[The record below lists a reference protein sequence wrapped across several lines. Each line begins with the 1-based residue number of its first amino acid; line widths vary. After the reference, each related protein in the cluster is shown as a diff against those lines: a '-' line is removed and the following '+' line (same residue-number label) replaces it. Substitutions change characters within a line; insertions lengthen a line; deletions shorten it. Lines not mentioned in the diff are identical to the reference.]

1 MPVPLTPAMV
11 SPTRRGHKKET
22 TCGFLLL
29 VNLPL
34 SLRGHGENR
43 RDETAPK
50 RGTAEDFFFRR
61 GAQCAP
67 IPLPIR
73 SARYSAATHAV
84 PSPQARHKVNCPKG
98 KRRSPGGYPC
108 RATLWHVV
116 TEGTCEF
123 RYSLQFIF
131 AGPVYHNVLTNRAA
145 LLSPRGPSLCPSGNS
160 PCAALCVD
168 YTTCVAERYLTLR
181 ICGYMDVQ
189 SASCGRKNPLS
200 RPYSLSSLIFA
211 VLSPRE
217 TGVPRG

>member
-1 MPVPLTPAMV
+1 M
-11 SPTRRGHKKET
+11 KN
-22 TCGFLLL
+22 CGFLLL

-73 SARYSAATHAV
+73 SVRYSAATQAV

-123 RYSLQFIF
+123 RYSLQFIS
-131 AGPVYHNVLTNRAA
+131 AGPVYHNTLTNRAA
-145 LLSPRGPSLCPSGNS
+145 LYSPGDLLLPFGQFTLCRTQRRFNRMCSSNLSDTANMRIHGR
-160 PCAALCVD
+160 AKHV
-168 YTTCVAERYLTLR
+168 LR
-181 ICGYMDVQ
+181 
-189 SASCGRKNPLS
+189 
-200 RPYSLSSLIFA
+200 
-211 VLSPRE
+211 
-217 TGVPRG
+217 